1 MNLAYL
7 KQHLWAL
14 IITLFVVLLL
24 PGRVNALDPTEF
36 FRQGSIYLEQGKL
49 GPAIVAFTEAIQ
61 QDALYVE
68 AYNNRALAYYEQGNN
83 DQAQADFLKALE
95 LDPDNEIANSN
106 LGILLF
112 EKGDYE
118 NALAYLERAVQ
129 GHLRCSPWDNIVY
142 NNLAYI
148 YSRLGMEGM
157 VNEVKKR
164 KSLRCPESKNSVMHG
179 ATSRRDS
186 WFKRKF
192 LKSNDHRL
200 TLMVRKD
207 GSQGDSHGT
216 EAVKYV
222 YSR

>member
-14 IITLFVVLLL
+14 TITLFVVLLL

-61 QDALYVE
+61 QDASYVE

-118 NALAYLERAVQ
+118 NAIAYLERAIDTTKQFKPHHAVIF
-129 GHLRCSPWDNIVY
+129 R
-142 NNLAYI
+142 NLAFVYEKI
-148 YSRLGMEGM
+148 GIEDKAEISIETALAIERNCNKNIGLTGQCSERSTGRGGIDH
-157 VNEVKKR
+157 VLVLKVWPKK
-164 KSLRCPESKNSVMHG
+164 
-179 ATSRRDS
+179 
-186 WFKRKF
+186 
-192 LKSNDHRL
+192 
-200 TLMVRKD
+200 
-207 GSQGDSHGT
+207 
-216 EAVKYV
+216 
-222 YSR
+222 